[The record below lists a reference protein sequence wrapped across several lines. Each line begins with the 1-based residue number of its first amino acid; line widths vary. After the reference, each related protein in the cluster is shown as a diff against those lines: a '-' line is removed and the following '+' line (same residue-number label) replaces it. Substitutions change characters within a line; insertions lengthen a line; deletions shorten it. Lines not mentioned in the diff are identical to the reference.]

1 MPLTTSFDFRNPEY
15 LPVFKDRID
24 FINRIRAEPQN
35 LPALKLFYRD
45 HPADFIS
52 DFGMT
57 YDPRQAEHGQ
67 SSTVPFILFDRQR
80 EWVDWILARWRGRQD
95 GITEKSRDM
104 GISWLAVCLSATLC
118 IFNPGVTIGFGS
130 KTEDDVDKSGD
141 PGTLF
146 WKARFFVNNLPRE
159 FRGGF
164 DAKTTTSHMLLR
176 FPESGSTMKGDA
188 GDNIGRGD
196 RASLYFVDE
205 ASHLARPQLV
215 DAALSQTTNCRQDV
229 STPRGLGNSF
239 AQRRHSGKLPV
250 FTFHWRNDPRKDEE
264 WYAIQ
269 KDRLAPV
276 ILAQEVDLDYSA
288 SVEGVLI
295 PSAWVQAAIGAHAKL
310 NITPTG
316 ARTGA
321 LDVADE
327 GKDKNAFCV
336 AHGVVVQA
344 LEEWS
349 GKGDDIFGTVQKA
362 FALSDEHRL
371 TGFKYDA
378 DGLGAGVRGD
388 ARVINEAR
396 KAEDIRQLSV
406 TAFRGSAS
414 VFNPE
419 GEDVKGRK
427 NQDFFMNAKAQ
438 AWWSLRARFQRTYR
452 AVVEGAEV
460 KPDDIISLDP
470 SLPCLSRLCGEL
482 SQPTYSVNAVGKIVV
497 DKSPEGMRSPNLADA
512 VMMQFAK
519 VARGPMLITPDALA
533 AI

>member
-1 MPLTTSFDFRNPEY
+1 MS
-15 LPVFKDRID
+15 VFKDRIECLE
-24 FINRIRAEPQN
+24 RIRADPGSMP
-35 LPALKLFYRD
+35 LLRKFYRD
-45 HPADFIS
+45 NPAEFIS
-52 DFGMT
+52 DWGIT
-57 YDPRQAEHGQ
+57 LNAKNVERGLP
-67 SSTVPFILFDRQR
+67 SLVPFLLYPKQAD
-80 EWVDWILARWRGRQD
+80 WVRWVVDHWRNQKP
-95 GITEKSRDM
+95 GITEKTRQM
-104 GISWLAVCLSATLC
+104 GFSWLSMATACTLC
-118 IFNPGVTIGFGS
+118 LFNEGMVVGVGS
-130 KTEDDVDKSGD
+130 RKEAYVDILGD
-141 PGTLF
+141 PKSLLQ
-146 WKARFFVNNLPRE
+146 KAREFMRHLPEE
-159 FRGGF
+159 FRGGW
-164 DAKTTTSHMLLR
+164 DIKSHAPHMRLT
-176 FPESGSTMKGDA
+176 FPSTGA
-188 GDNIGRGD
+188 IITGEVGDNIGRGNTT
-196 RASLYFVDE
+196 SIYFVDE
-205 ASHLARPQLV
+205 SAFLARPDLV
-215 DAALSQTTNCRQDV
+215 DAALSQTTNCRIDI
-229 STPRGLGNSF
+229 STPNGMGNPF
-239 AQRRHSGKLPV
+239 AQKRFSGNFDV
-250 FTFHWRNDPRKDEE
+250 FSFHWLDDPTKDDD
-264 WYAIQ
+264 WYQ
-269 KDRLAPV
+269 KQVAELNPV
-276 ILAQEVDLDYSA
+276 VVAAEIDINYSA

-295 PSAWVQAAIGAHAKL
+295 PSAWVQAAIGAHEKL
-310 NITPTG
+310 EIKPTG

-344 LEEWS
+344 LDEWS

-371 TGFKYDA
+371 AGFKYDA

-388 ARVINEAR
+388 ARVINEGR
-396 KAEDIRQLSV
+396 KAADVRVLSV

-519 VARGPMLITPDALA
+519 VARGPMQISADALA